1 MPMPVM
7 EVRVMRMPVDE
18 PFVPMFM
25 GVRLGAVPIGVMRVA
40 MVLVMNVPVRM
51 DERLVRVQVLM
62 TLRDVQP
69 HAGSHQGRSGPEEGV
84 GRFAEQPQRDRSAEE
99 RRNREIGASAR
110 GSATQDAVNAS

>member
-1 MPMPVM
+1 MGTNVFTDSLNRIQSIGEDARVSG
-7 EVRVMRMPVDE
+7 EVILSLMHPRAT
-18 PFVPMFM
+18 
-25 GVRLGAVPIGVMRVA
+25 LTAA
-40 MVLVMNVPVRM
+40 LPVRM

-110 GSATQDAVNAS
+110 GSQVA